1 MSGKQR
7 RLETSAAHYYQVGF
21 YFYQVDIIIKGVH
34 LIFHIRGIIVIDK
47 KLPIFI

>member
-21 YFYQVDIIIKGVH
+21 YFHQAGYY
-34 LIFHIRGIIVIDK
+34 HIGSVVVGISN
-47 KLPIFI
+47 